1 MPLMHPESAPH
12 ALVHD
17 PIVFDSVHL
26 DVTQSSPTGITTRRI
41 LSDICTTISEHRV
54 GIIGANGSGKSSL
67 VRLINGLNSPSA
79 GAVTVRNLDVS
90 RHAKQVRQHVGFIFS
105 DADNQILMPTVVE
118 DVAFS
123 LRRHKIPRA
132 QRHQRALAQLES
144 LGIAHLAN
152 NSPHTLS
159 GGEKQLLALA
169 SVLIL
174 EPDIIIADEPT
185 TLLDL
190 KNRRRVANAF
200 AQLAQ
205 QVLVVTHDLDLVRD
219 FDRVIW
225 IDDSRI
231 VGDSN
236 QPGSGGARGVVEK
249 YEEAYGGV

>member
-1 MPLMHPESAPH
+1 MQSRPTGHTTH
-12 ALVHD
+12 Q
-17 PIVFDSVHL
+17 PIRFTDVNV
-26 DVTQSSPTGITTRRI
+26 DVTQSGPTGMTTRRI
-41 LSDICTTISEHRV
+41 LSNISTVLTEHRV

-67 VRLINGLNSPSA
+67 VRLINGLNLPSA
-79 GAVTVRNLDVS
+79 GTVTVGDWDVS
-90 RHAKQVRQHVGFIFS
+90 RHAKHVRQRVGFIFS

-123 LRRHKIPRA
+123 LRRHKLPRE
-132 QRHQRALAQLES
+132 QRRQRALDQLDA
-144 LGIAHLAN
+144 LGISHLAD

-174 EPDIIIADEPT
+174 KPDIVIADEPT

-190 KNRRRVANAF
+190 QNRRRVARA
-200 AQLAQ
+200 LTELPQ
-205 QVLVVTHDLDLVRD
+205 QVIVVTHDLDLVRD
-219 FDRVIW
+219 FDRVLW

-236 QPGSGGARGVVEK
+236 AQGSGGPRGVIK
-249 YEEAYGGV
+249 RYEEAYGGV